1 MCEGFEPAGLIVKV
15 SKIIIHKADEPN
27 PIVGLFDSDGLAGED
42 LAEVDFLPV
51 EADSAAG
58 SDGETLLIERGV
70 DIRFVQRLL
79 GHSSIATTEIYT
91 HVSEEA
97 GNHLLPPGRAQP

>member
-1 MCEGFEPAGLIVKV
+1 MCEGFEPAGLIVKA
-15 SKIIIHKADEPN
+15 SEIIIHKADEPN

-58 SDGETLLIERGV
+58 SDGDGLVMEGQSMSGRPGYGRGE
-70 DIRFVQRLL
+70 DRGYSR
-79 GHSSIATTEIYT
+79 
-91 HVSEEA
+91 
-97 GNHLLPPGRAQP
+97 R